1 MTFEL
6 TSLLKR
12 AVQLH
17 GPDRAAIHGT
27 RQRTWAETADRSAR
41 LAGALQA
48 LGMEPG
54 APVAILA
61 HASDRYLEYLWGVL
75 WGGGVL
81 DPMNTRH
88 ARPEIAYCLNDS
100 RARILLID
108 DAFAT
113 MAPALRADAPSL
125 ASLIWIGDGPAPDGM
140 LDYEALVAQAA
151 PAQDA
156 RRRNDDLAGIFY
168 TGGTTGQAKGVMLSH
183 TNLLTAVIV
192 GYGTRM
198 VAEGSSL
205 LHTMPLFHLSGIVTL
220 LSATGRGNCNLLPPR
235 FEPGETLRLI
245 GQHRPASLVLAPTML
260 QMLLDHPAF
269 AQTDMSSVETV
280 TYGASPMPETLLRR
294 AIAVLPGT
302 CGFVQAYG
310 MTETSAAVTLLGRED
325 HDPDAPTSHRLRSAG
340 RVVPV
345 SEIRIV
351 GPDGEDLPR
360 GQAGEIAARGPNVM
374 LGYLNKPEE
383 TARALRDGW
392 MHTGDGGYMD
402 EDGYIYVVDRIKDMI
417 VSGGENVYSVEVE
430 AAISRFPAVALCAV
444 VGIPHP
450 KWGEAVHAI
459 VQLKPGASAT
469 AEAIIAHCREQ
480 IAGYKCPRSI
490 DIRTEPLPLTA
501 AGKIQKNVL
510 RAPFW
515 EGYTRR
521 VN

>member
-17 GPDRAAIHGT
+17 GRDCATVHGT
-27 RQRTWAETADRSAR
+27 RQRTWADIAERSAR
-41 LAGALQA
+41 LAGALRT
-48 LGMEPG
+48 LGVKAG
-54 APVAILA
+54 DPVAILA

-75 WGGGVL
+75 WAGGVL
-81 DPMNTRH
+81 DPMNVRH

-100 RARILLID
+100 AAKILLID
-108 DAFAT
+108 DAFAA
-113 MAPALRADAPSL
+113 MAPALRTDAPAL
-125 ASLIWIGDGPAPDGM
+125 ATLIWIGDGPAPDGM
-140 LDYEALVAQAA
+140 LGYEALVAQAA
-151 PAQDA
+151 PIEDA

-183 TNLLTAVIV
+183 TNLMTAVMV

-220 LSATGRGNCNLLPPR
+220 LSATGRGNRNVLPPR
-235 FEPGETLRLI
+235 FEPGEALRLI
-245 GQHRPASLVLAPTML
+245 GQYRPSAVVFAPTML

-269 AQTDMSSVETV
+269 AQTDLSSLETV
-280 TYGASPMPETLLRR
+280 TYGASPMPEPLLRR
-294 AIAVLPGT
+294 AIAVLPKT

-310 MTETSAAVTLLGRED
+310 MTETSASVTLLGRED
-325 HDPDAPTSHRLRSAG
+325 HDPDAPTAHRLRSAG

-351 GPDGEDLPR
+351 DADGKEVPR
-360 GQAGEIAARGPNVM
+360 GQTGEIAARGANVM

-383 TARALRDGW
+383 TAKALRDGW
-392 MHTGDGGYMD
+392 MHTGDGGTMD
-402 EDGYIYVVDRIKDMI
+402 EDGYVYVVDRLKDMI

-430 AAISRFPAVALCAV
+430 SAVSRLPAVALCAV
-444 VGIPHP
+444 IGIPHP

-459 VQLKPGASAT
+459 IQLKSGATVT
-469 AEAIIAHCREQ
+469 ADEIIAHCREQ
-480 IAGYKCPRSI
+480 IAGYKCPRSV
-490 DIRTEPLPLTA
+490 DIRSDPLPLTA